1 MIALIIG
8 ILVSLL
14 VTIAGTPMLIHLV
27 HRLHYG
33 QYIRQDGPK
42 SHLVKRGTPTM
53 GGVAIV
59 LAIVLG
65 WGASALY
72 RYVRSGAVPSL
83 SAMLVLFAM
92 LSMGLLG
99 FIDDFAKVRKKQ
111 NLGLSVHAKFIGQF
125 IFATIYAVLA
135 LIIPTKSG
143 FPSAQAGMSFIEK
156 PFFDFRFAG
165 GVVAAI
171 IFLSLIHI

>member
-83 SAMLVLFAM
+83 S
-92 LSMGLLG
+92 
-99 FIDDFAKVRKKQ
+99 
-111 NLGLSVHAKFIGQF
+111 
-125 IFATIYAVLA
+125 
-135 LIIPTKSG
+135 
-143 FPSAQAGMSFIEK
+143 
-156 PFFDFRFAG
+156 
-165 GVVAAI
+165 
-171 IFLSLIHI
+171 LIHI

>member
-65 WGASALY
+65 WGRRHCTVTSARERFLP
-72 RYVRSGAVPSL
+72 VRDACAVRDAVDGPARLHRRLRQGAQ
-83 SAMLVLFAM
+83 
-92 LSMGLLG
+92 
-99 FIDDFAKVRKKQ
+99 KQ

-143 FPSAQAGMSFIEK
+143 FPALRQA
-156 PFFDFRFAG
+156 
-165 GVVAAI
+165 
-171 IFLSLIHI
+171 

>member
-1 MIALIIG
+1 
-8 ILVSLL
+8 
-14 VTIAGTPMLIHLV
+14 
-27 HRLHYG
+27 
-33 QYIRQDGPK
+33 
-42 SHLVKRGTPTM
+42 M

-65 WGASALY
+65 WGGVGTVPLRPLGSGSLP
-72 RYVRSGAVPSL
+72 VRDACAVRDAVDS
-83 SAMLVLFAM
+83 
-92 LSMGLLG
+92 LLG

-143 FPSAQAGMSFIEK
+143 SPALRQA
-156 PFFDFRFAG
+156 
-165 GVVAAI
+165 
-171 IFLSLIHI
+171 